1 MGKWKIIFFCRK
13 LQNPFQETEDHIFLL
28 PLQILPFVI
37 LSLVMVTL
45 VVVAVFVVAFSVFVD
60 MVGGDSD
67 DGTVEQ
73 DNR

>member
-1 MGKWKIIFFCRK
+1 ME
-13 LQNPFQETEDHIFLL
+13 NNIFLQKIVKSVPGNRGSHFSL
-28 PLQILPFVI
+28 AITNLTFVI